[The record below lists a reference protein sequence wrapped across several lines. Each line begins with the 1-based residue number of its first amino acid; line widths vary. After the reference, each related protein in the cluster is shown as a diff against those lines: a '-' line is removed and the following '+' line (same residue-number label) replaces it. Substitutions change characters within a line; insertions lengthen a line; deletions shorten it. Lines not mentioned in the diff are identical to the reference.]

1 MKLEVFKA
9 IIRAIEVQ
17 GERGVE
23 AAKLGIDLV
32 EYEEGWMIA
41 LNLALNAYY
50 GKTGGDW
57 IGWYL
62 YERTAGETP
71 LQAFDEKNNPIC
83 YDVPSL
89 WKHVEELRVSENFEE
104 FDLPQKLTITDA
116 DIFRLLS
123 GKR

>member
-41 LNLALNAYY
+41 LNLALNDY
-50 GKTGGDW
+50 
-57 IGWYL
+57 
-62 YERTAGETP
+62 
-71 LQAFDEKNNPIC
+71 
-83 YDVPSL
+83 
-89 WKHVEELRVSENFEE
+89 
-104 FDLPQKLTITDA
+104 
-116 DIFRLLS
+116 
-123 GKR
+123 